1 MFRQLQ
7 LPQNPPIWQPTKLKL
22 ASKKISNESLK
33 KPKLPNIQT
42 SLPRQINQ
50 IISDIQNEQ
59 ADNITQL
66 EWVYY
71 LYAKTQWDIQNP
83 EKSKETAEATWQT
96 AKQNEWLKRR
106 LFWRL
111 ALHYTN
117 LETQINNPSATSV
130 TKSVANH
137 FPLSLV
143 ESFPNFTRN
152 PAGNDGLL
160 IQIIKTLQNQ
170 NPYDLAKLSWQYLRT
185 PPDILAY
192 AGLPQWLKEAQIAL
206 DSVAE
211 IFIKNKVSGNPE
223 VEWLLRCLKQM
234 SPKQQVTAVEELLTN
249 LSGEMVQRLPKL
261 IEWLREQYAVANT
274 SSQWH
279 QLSDPANSALS
290 RWIGSVNY
298 GYFQQLV
305 DLLARM
311 LKLSDEERQQLEARR
326 DFWANYSDR
335 IQRIRLLLPQSSIT
349 ALGYQLQLK
358 VDLLIENASETTEI
372 CIFDFGHSYI
382 LEFLRGSGSEIRFVP
397 RKPSLDLLL
406 FGSNKL
412 SLKQLRRLGD
422 EVHDHV
428 FLWQISC
435 ERWLNHRKIRPNTGI
450 EYFKGLP
457 KYQGKYNPDRG
468 LPLPSEKEQKER
480 DAQLKQ
486 WQRNMEK
493 LQREVN

>member
-7 LPQNPPIWQPTKLKL
+7 LPQDPPTWQPAKLKL
-22 ASKKISNESLK
+22 ASEKIISEPLK
-33 KPKLPNIQT
+33 KPKIPNTQT
-42 SLPRQINQ
+42 SLPRQIDQ
-50 IISDIQNEQ
+50 IITDIQNEQ
-59 ADNITQL
+59 ANNITQL

-71 LYAKTQWDIQNP
+71 LYTKIQWDNQNP
-83 EKSKETAEATWQT
+83 EKSKETAEAIWQT
-96 AKQNEWLKRR
+96 AKQNEWLKHR

-111 ALHYTN
+111 ALHYSN
-117 LETQINNPSATSV
+117 NVETQTNNPPA
-130 TKSVANH
+130 TKSVSNH
-137 FPLSLV
+137 LPLSLV
-143 ESFPNFTRN
+143 ESFPDFTRN
-152 PAGNDGLL
+152 LGGNDGLP

-170 NPYDLAKLSWQYLRT
+170 NTYELAKLSWQYLRT
-185 PPDILAY
+185 PSELLAY
-192 AGLPQWLKEAQIAL
+192 ARLPQWLKEVQIAL
-206 DSVAE
+206 DSVAG
-211 IFIKNKVSGNPE
+211 IFVKNKVSGNPE

-234 SPKQQVTAVEELLTN
+234 SPKQQVTAVEELLTQ
-249 LSGEMVQRLPKL
+249 LSGETINRLPKL

-279 QLSDPANSALS
+279 QLSDAANSALS

-311 LKLSDEERQQLEARR
+311 LKLPDEERQQLEARR

-349 ALGYQLQLK
+349 ALGYQLQIK
-358 VDLLIENASETTEI
+358 VDLLTEDSSETTEI

-382 LEFLRGSGSEIRFVP
+382 LEFLRGTGGETRIVP
-397 RKPSLDLLL
+397 RKPSIDLLL
-406 FGSNKL
+406 FSSNKL
-412 SLKQLRRLGD
+412 TIKQLRRLGD

-435 ERWLNHRKIRPNTGI
+435 QRWLNQRKIRPNPGT
-450 EYFKGLP
+450 EYFKGLS
-457 KYQGKYNPDRG
+457 KHQGKYDPNRG
-468 LPLPSEKEQKER
+468 LPLLSEKEQKER
-480 DAQLKQ
+480 DIQLKQ

-493 LQREVN
+493 LQREAK